1 MIKRGNIEEI
11 IEFFAKHDKIFVSER
26 DLQVNFAIKL
36 QELNNKLSVIPEYV
50 FEDKQKKDFYHID
63 LVVIED
69 DKKRIAF
76 EFKYVT
82 SKFVTTIN
90 NIEYE
95 LKNHAAIDIR
105 RIQCYKDISR
115 LETYIKGGF
124 DKGYLVL
131 LTNAKGFWE
140 GANTPR
146 NFELRKGKNISSG
159 FHEAITKSEEN
170 CFAKERKGEKKGI
183 TLKKEYKVE
192 WKDYKRFDNNPKN
205 NIFKYLIISVM

>member
-63 LVVIED
+63 LVVIDD

-140 GANTPR
+140 GAKDPR
-146 NFELRKGKNISSG
+146 EFELKEGIVIKNV
-159 FHEAITKSEEN
+159 FHKANTKSEMN
-170 CFAKERKGEKKGI
+170 CFEKEINNGQKGI
-183 TLKKEYKVE
+183 TLKNNYKVK
-192 WKDYKRFDNNPKN
+192 WNDYKNFGSCLFR
-205 NIFKYLIISVM
+205 YLIIEVI